1 VDLPVDGA
9 AEVGLYLM
17 VGATRIGSGER
28 LIEAGQLA
36 RLTVG
41 NSLELSAI
49 VDSEIL
55 LVGGDP
61 LDAPILRHGP
71 FVMNSIDELE
81 RAVRDYHA
89 GRMGRIAA

>member
-1 VDLPVDGA
+1 PELGV
-9 AEVGLYLM
+9 YLM
-17 VGATRIGSGER
+17 VGAARIGGDDR
-28 LIEAGQLA
+28 RIEAGQLA
-36 RLTVG
+36 RLAAG
-41 NSLELSAI
+41 DRLEITAAS
-49 VDSEIL
+49 DSEIL
-55 LVGGDP
+55 LIGGDP